1 MSQGRIPEEVI
12 HQIRDRADIETII
25 SSYVAL
31 TRAGQNLKGLCPF
44 HNEKT
49 PSFFLNPGKQLF
61 KCFGCGEGGDV
72 IKFVMKRE
80 GLTFVEAVC
89 ELGRRVG
96 VAVPLGEDR
105 PASPDAGARKRL
117 EQLNVSA
124 AVWFQG
130 NLRDPEIGKTA
141 RQYLDERGIAFD
153 TVEQFGLG
161 LALPA
166 WDALLRKLTRDGFT
180 AKDAHLAGLAV
191 PRDPG
196 IRRSQEAAGYYDRF
210 RQRLMF
216 PIQDLDKRIVAFGG
230 RQLGEGEPK
239 YLNSSDTP
247 LFHKGRTLYAL
258 DRAREAA
265 GRLQTLIIVEG
276 YFDAIALHQA
286 GITNVAASLGTA
298 FTPEHIHA
306 IRRFAN
312 KIVLLFDPDAA
323 GVRAALRTLDLFV
336 DSGVGVRVVSLPAGE
351 DPDTFVRKF
360 GAPAFQDLL
369 AAAPALL
376 DFAVDHCLKG
386 AASAS
391 LEDRIRSVDEVLRI
405 LQKAGNRIEKEE
417 CTRRVAERL
426 GINQQRLI
434 ERYPELLPRKGRGA
448 RPASLAG
455 STAGANKE
463 HVEERD
469 LAYLLLQG
477 RLPAGTLDGVPNE
490 AFQHPGYRRLVELGL
505 KHQEADGRV
514 ALRALLDE
522 AAAEPHCADLAVEL
536 SMAEHH
542 YDDIEVHVRG
552 CVARL
557 AKKHQTAALSLLIA
571 RLRIAEQEGRVEE
584 VRALNE
590 DINRLRVKKP
600 SALHPGV

>member
-1 MSQGRIPEEVI
+1 VSQGRIPEEVI

-25 SSYVAL
+25 SGYVAL

-61 KCFGCGEGGDV
+61 KCFGCGEGGDI

-96 VAVPLGEDR
+96 VAVPVGEDR
-105 PASPDAGARKRL
+105 PTSPDAGVRKRL
-117 EQLNVSA
+117 EQLNA
-124 AVWFQG
+124 AAAAWFRA
-130 NLRDPEIGKTA
+130 NLCDSELGKTA
-141 RQYLDERGIAFD
+141 RRYLEDRGIAAP
-153 TVEQFGLG
+153 TAEQFGLG

-166 WDALLRKLTRDGFT
+166 WDSLLRKLSGEGYT
-180 AKDAHLAGLAV
+180 AKEAHLAGLAV
-191 PRDPG
+191 PRDLG
-196 IRRSQEAAGYYDRF
+196 TRRSQEAAGYYDRF

-216 PIQDLDKRIVAFGG
+216 PIRDLEKRIVAFGG
-230 RQLGEGEPK
+230 RELGEGEPK

-265 GRLQTLIIVEG
+265 SRLQTLVIVEG

-286 GITNVAASLGTA
+286 GITNVAATLGTA
-298 FTPEHIHA
+298 FTAEHIHA

-336 DSGVGVRVVSLPAGE
+336 DSGVGVRVVSLPDGE

-360 GAPAFQDLL
+360 GAPAFQELL
-369 AAAPALL
+369 AASPSLL

-386 AASAS
+386 AGSAA
-391 LEDRIRSVDEVLRI
+391 LEDRIRSVDEVLRV

-434 ERYPELLPRKGRGA
+434 ERYPELLPKRGRESKSAA
-448 RPASLAG
+448 RAGPLAT
-455 STAGANKE
+455 SVKD
-463 HVEERD
+463 HIEERD

-477 RLPAGTLDGVPNE
+477 RLPAGALDGVPAE
-490 AFQHPGYRRLVELGL
+490 AFQHPGYRRLIELGL
-505 KHQEADGRV
+505 KHQGADRVV

-522 AAAEPHCADLAVEL
+522 ATADPQCADLAVEL
-536 SMAEHH
+536 SMSDHH
-542 YDDIEVHVRG
+542 HDDIEVHVRG

-557 AKKHQTAALSLLIA
+557 AKKHQAAALSLLIA
-571 RLRIAEQEGRVEE
+571 RLRIAEQEGRAEE